1 MAKTKIHVGMI
12 TVHVQGEKLHLVLSI
27 WRQEE
32 GVLAWQLFEEE
43 VSLGLPGLVPEVRD
57 ICQMIGLPDITTGRP
72 DDVSKEKV
80 EEHIFYHRLK
90 CLKEELK
97 EKAPQKLLRLNIS
110 KPQGYLLSLSLAEA
124 RMAFRVQNRMMDIP
138 GDMRKR

>member
-1 MAKTKIHVGMI
+1 MAKTKIHVGII

-57 ICQMIGLPDITTGRP
+57 ICQMIGLP

-124 RMAFRVQNRMMDIP
+124 RMAFRGQNRMMDIP

>member
-1 MAKTKIHVGMI
+1 MAKTKIHVGII

-57 ICQMIGLPDITTGRP
+57 ICQMIGLP